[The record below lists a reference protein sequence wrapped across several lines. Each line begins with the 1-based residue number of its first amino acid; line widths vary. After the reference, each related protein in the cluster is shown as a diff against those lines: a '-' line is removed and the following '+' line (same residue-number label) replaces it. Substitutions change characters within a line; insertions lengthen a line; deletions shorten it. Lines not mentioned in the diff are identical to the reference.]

1 MAIYL
6 YDDARARRFEPFAL
20 TRPAGEL
27 RVGALVTRD
36 RWSLVTG
43 TPAAGHVTADHLAQF
58 EEPGAPRVV
67 TDTIPAGS
75 LLVNARCIPALG
87 AAVPTAPLWRVAD
100 HAAAVRLP
108 KAVPV
113 SQLDNGAVSL
123 DLLAAALEVTEQAA
137 IPGTWIEEVWDF
149 IRLLQTQVADDVAV
163 LGPGLDLDPRQDHVA
178 RRGSHPLFVER
189 GAEIEP
195 HVLVDLTAGPV
206 LVRTGTVIQAFTRLV
221 GPCYVGEHSVVTTD
235 RIAGSSIG
243 EHCKVHGEMS
253 CSVMLGYANKSH
265 DGFVGHSYLGR
276 WVNLGAGTTTS
287 NLKNTYGPVQL
298 WTPGFGMAN
307 TGLTFLG
314 TMFGDYAKTGI
325 GTRLTT
331 GTVVGAGANIFGT
344 ASTGKFVPPFAWGDA
359 APYDTYALDRFL
371 VTAERQMARRSMVL
385 GARARA
391 QLAAAHQRGVDVHDL
406 WVID

>member
-20 TRPAGEL
+20 TRPVGEL
-27 RVGALVTRD
+27 RVGALVTRH
-36 RWSLVTG
+36 RWSLVAG
-43 TPAAGHVTADHLAQF
+43 MPAAGHVSADHLAHF
-58 EEPGAPRVV
+58 DELDAPPVV
-67 TDTIPAGS
+67 TDVLPAGS

-87 AAVPTAPLWRVAD
+87 GAVPAAPLWRVAD

-108 KAVPV
+108 HDVPV

-123 DLLAAALEVTEQAA
+123 DLLAAALDVTQQAA
-137 IPGTWIEEVWDF
+137 IPGTWLEEVWDL
-149 IRLLQTQVADDVAV
+149 IRYLPTQVADDVAV
-163 LGPGLDLDPRQDHVA
+163 LGPGLDLDVKQDHVA
-178 RRGSHPLFVER
+178 RRGPHPLFVER

-195 HVLVDLTAGPV
+195 HVTVDLTVGPV
-206 LVRTGTVIQAFTRLV
+206 LVRTGSVIQAFTRLV
-221 GPCYVGEHSVVTTD
+221 GPCYVGDHSIVATD

-253 CSVMLGYANKSH
+253 STVILGYANKNH

-276 WVNLGAGTTTS
+276 WVNLGAGTITS

-298 WTPGFGMAN
+298 WTPHGPVS

-325 GTRLTT
+325 GARLTT
-331 GTVVGAGANIFGT
+331 GTVVGAGANIFGS
-344 ASTGKFVPPFAWGDA
+344 APTGKFVPPFAWGDA
-359 APYDTYALDRFL
+359 APYETFALNKFL
-371 VTAERQMARRSMVL
+371 QVAERQMARRSITL
-385 GARARA
+385 SARARA
-391 QLAAAHQRGVDVHDL
+391 HLAAAHQRGVDVHDL